1 MQSSLIGRSLGNFR
15 ILRLIGSGG
24 MAQVYYGED
33 TKLNRPVA
41 IKIIDER
48 YRDLPVYTETFL
60 REARTVASWR
70 HENIVQIYYADDD
83 NGLYYFVMEYINGMD
98 LATLMEQYGQ
108 EGELLPHD
116 DVIHVGRAI
125 ARALDYAHQRNVV
138 HRDVKPANVLVS
150 RDGRVVLTDFG
161 LAAEIESA
169 SSGSGLIGTAHY
181 IAPEQARRATDA
193 TPRSDVYSFGVI
205 LYEMLTGVVPFDDPS
220 PAKVALQHINLQPPP
235 PQKINPNLSSSVET
249 VLLKALEKKPENRY
263 ATATLLM
270 DALEEAL
277 AFSVQ
282 HAAEIPELPPMPAGI
297 KPPAN
302 VKRVSRKAL
311 LERVITQLEIR
322 TSSQATIP
330 LSSLPISDK
339 SALSND
345 TGPSREAI
353 QQAIEYLQKRVPPP
367 ESASEQTRTKLQSI
381 LEHQTEPLKTPEIR
395 EPTTPLPGPALPPM
409 PPASDSNTSPY
420 VPVKRPPSPPVAETS
435 RPRPKT
441 PQTATSAKKRRSSRL
456 WWVFG
461 FVSFIALIA
470 TSLLAGYALNLFP
483 LAVPTVTPTHTVSAP
498 IVLQASPTPTPT
510 ATITPAASPT
520 ASQTATTSPSPTPP
534 SVSPSPTL
542 TATNPQ
548 PSTTPTQTVPPTPTL
563 TPTHTPSPTDTPI
576 PTATFTAAPPV
587 ILTPTPLYPNGAHFK
602 LLYNETSFYL
612 LNLSIIGRNVEFFD
626 FIRINADGKIT
637 DRFRGEEWS
646 KFYANINPNTCMS
659 IEIKDAEGYL
669 KPPECNRTY
678 VSARFPTATS
688 GYVFWNTKQG
698 SAYFRVMWRDQQIA
712 ICEIAAGACDVYL
725 P

>member
-48 YRDLPVYTETFL
+48 YRDLPVYTENFL

-125 ARALDYAHQRNVV
+125 ARALDYAHKRNVV
-138 HRDVKPANVLVS
+138 HRDVKPANVLVA

-181 IAPEQARRATDA
+181 IAPEQARRANDA
-193 TPRSDVYSFGVI
+193 TPRSDVYAFGVI

-235 PQKINPNLSSSVET
+235 PQKINPSLSDSVET

-282 HAAEIPELPPMPAGI
+282 QAAEIPELPPMPAGV

-345 TGPSREAI
+345 TAPSREAI
-353 QQAIEYLQKRVPPP
+353 QQAIEYLQGLNPAP
-367 ESASEQTRTKLQSI
+367 ESASGQTRTKLQNI
-381 LEHQTEPLKTPEIR
+381 LENQTKPLNTPLVR

-409 PPASDSNTSPY
+409 PPATDSNGSPY
-420 VPVKRPPSPPVAETS
+420 APVERPRANAETS
-435 RPRPKT
+435 RPRPQT
-441 PQTATSAKKRRSSRL
+441 PPAVPAKKRRPSRL

-461 FVSFIALIA
+461 FILLAALIV
-470 TSLLAGYALNLFP
+470 TGLLAGYALKLFP
-483 LAVPTVTPTHTVSAP
+483 VTAPTLTPTQTIRTETVLQLSPSPTQPPATVTHTASPAPSKTATNSPSPTRPNVSPSPTPTKTAAP
-498 IVLQASPTPTPT
+498 PSTTPTRTGSPTPIFTATPTPTPT
-510 ATITPAASPT
+510 DT
-520 ASQTATTSPSPTPP
+520 A
-534 SVSPSPTL
+534 
-542 TATNPQ
+542 
-548 PSTTPTQTVPPTPTL
+548 
-563 TPTHTPSPTDTPI
+563 I
-576 PTATFTAAPPV
+576 PTATFTAAPTL

-602 LLYNETSFYL
+602 LFYNETSFYL
-612 LNLSIIGRNVEFFD
+612 LNLSVIGRNVEFFD
-626 FIRINADGKIT
+626 FIRINANGKIT

-646 KFYANINPNTCMS
+646 KYYANINPNTCMS
-659 IEIKDAEGYL
+659 IEVKDAEGYL

-688 GYVFWNTKQG
+688 GYVFWNTKEG

-712 ICEIAAGACDVYL
+712 ICEIAAGVCDVYL